1 MIHSMT
7 GFGRS
12 HKTFDEQS
20 ITIEIKSINSK
31 TFDLRTRLPMHYQS
45 KEIELRRILSKEL
58 LRGKVDFNL
67 LITNSSSDFRIDP
80 HAFEAYFN
88 QLSEMAGNLGLE
100 KGDLLYTITRL
111 PGVVTQNDEDVAEE
125 EWAKIVEVM
134 KDALKKIQAFREQE
148 GEALRLDMKMRIEL
162 ILSLL
167 AEVEPHETDRMEKV
181 RQRLQGNLDMFV
193 QNNKIDENRF
203 EQELLYYID
212 KLDITEEKTRLQ
224 QHCVFFLEVMAD
236 ETVSLD
242 KGKKLNFI
250 IQEIGREIN
259 TMGAKA
265 NFADIQR
272 IVVQMKDEA
281 DKIKE
286 QLANIL

>member
-100 KGDLLYTITRL
+100 KGDLLYTITLL
-111 PGVVTQNDEDVAEE
+111 PCVVTQNDEDVAEE

>member
-1 MIHSMT
+1 MT
-7 GFGRS
+7 GYGRS
-12 HKTFDEQS
+12 HQTFEEQS

-45 KEIELRRILSKEL
+45 KEIELRRILSNEL
-58 LRGKVDFNL
+58 IRGKVDFNL
-67 LITNSSSDFRIDP
+67 LVTNSSADFRIDP
-80 HAFEAYFN
+80 AAFEAYYF

-111 PGVVTQNDEDVAEE
+111 PGVVTQNDEDVLDE
-125 EWAKIVEVM
+125 EWKRIELVM
-134 KDALKKIQAFREQE
+134 KDALKKIQEFRAQE
-148 GEALRLDMKMRIEL
+148 GEALRIDMKMRIEL
-162 ILSLL
+162 LL
-167 AEVEPHETDRMEKV
+167 ELLDQVEPHEQGRMEKV
-181 RQRLQGNLDMFV
+181 RQRLQANLDMFV

-224 QHCVFFLEVMAD
+224 QHCIFFLEVMAD

-265 NFADIQR
+265 NYADIQR
-272 IVVQMKDEA
+272 VVVQMKDEA